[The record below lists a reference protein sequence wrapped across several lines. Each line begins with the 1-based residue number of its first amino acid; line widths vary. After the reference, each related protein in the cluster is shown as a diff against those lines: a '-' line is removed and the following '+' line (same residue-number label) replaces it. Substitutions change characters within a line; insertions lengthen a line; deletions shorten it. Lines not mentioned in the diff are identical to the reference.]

1 VRLLLG
7 LPGAGHPTQPFLDSL
22 AALRLPPE
30 TTAIDRYVV
39 TGNFIP
45 GQRELCVRR
54 ALALRADVLVMID
67 DDMQVPPDA
76 IVMLCDALALDP
88 SLAIAGALYYS
99 RDGIRPMAATRWTS
113 TNTTTAAIPGFRD
126 AVVPVDA
133 VGFGCVAL
141 RVAALGALTPPYF
154 GAQIFIEEGAARVRL
169 CNEDFLLCER
179 VRGAGYG
186 VALHAGVRCGHYD
199 RERAVIEPLRWETP
213 EATQLERMIVMRPG
227 PHYELVPYDAS
238 GATASERHAA
248 ARLDYVSVD

>member
-7 LPGAGHPTQPFLDSL
+7 LPGAGAPTRPFIDSL
-22 AALRLPPE
+22 AALQLPPE
-30 TTAIDRYVV
+30 VTAIDRYVV
-39 TGNFIP
+39 SGNFIP

-88 SLAIAGALYYS
+88 SLAVAGALYYS

-113 TNTTTAAIPGFRD
+113 ENTTTAAVPGFRD
-126 AVVPVDA
+126 GIVKVDA

-141 RVAALGALTPPYF
+141 RVAALGSLAPPYF
-154 GAQIFIEEGAARVRL
+154 DAQIFIEEGAARVRL

-179 VRGAGYG
+179 LRGAGYG
-186 VALHAGVRCGHYD
+186 IALHAGVRCGHYD
-199 RERAVIEPLRWETP
+199 RERGTIEPVRWES
-213 EATQLERMIVMRPG
+213 ADQTQSERMIVMRPG
-227 PHYELVPYDAS
+227 PHYELVPYDGA
-238 GATASERHAA
+238 GATADERHAA
-248 ARLDYVSVD
+248 ARLDYISVD

>member
-1 VRLLLG
+1 MRLLLG
-7 LPGAGHPTQPFLDSL
+7 LPGAGHPTKPFLDSL

-30 TTAIDRYVV
+30 VTAIDRYVV

-54 ALALRADVLVMID
+54 ALAQRADVLVMID

-76 IVMLCDALALDP
+76 IPMLCDALALDP

-99 RDGIRPMAATRWTS
+99 RDGIRPMAATRWS
-113 TNTTTAAIPGFRD
+113 SADTTTAAIPGFAD
-126 AVVPVDA
+126 GVVAVDA

-141 RVAALGALTPPYF
+141 RVSALAALAPPYF
-154 GAQIFIEEGAARVRL
+154 GAQIFIEERAARVRL

-179 VRGAGYG
+179 VRDAGFG

-199 RERAVIEPLRWETP
+199 RERATIEPLRWESPDVTR
-213 EATQLERMIVMRPG
+213 AERMIVMRPG
-227 PHYELVPYDAS
+227 PHYELVPYDPA
-238 GATASERHAA
+238 GATAGERHAA

>member
-1 VRLLLG
+1 MKLLLG
-7 LPGAGHPTQPFLDSL
+7 LPGAGHPTKPFLDSL
-22 AALRLPPE
+22 AALQLPPE
-30 TTAIDRYVV
+30 VTAIDRYVV

-54 ALALRADVLVMID
+54 ALALGADVLVMID

-76 IVMLCDALALDP
+76 LVMLCDALALDP
-88 SLAIAGALYYS
+88 ALAVAGALYYS

-113 TNTTTAAIPGFRD
+113 ANTTTASIPAFHEGIVR
-126 AVVPVDA
+126 VDA

-141 RVAALGALTPPYF
+141 RVAALARLSAPYF
-154 GAQIFIEEGAARVRL
+154 DVQIFIEEGAARVRL

-179 VRGAGYG
+179 LRGAGYG

-199 RERAVIEPLRWETP
+199 RERGAIEPLHWESP
-213 EATQLERMIVMRPG
+213 GQTQAERMIVMRPG
-227 PHYELVPYDAS
+227 PHYELVPYDAT
-238 GATASERHAA
+238 GATADERHAA

>member
-1 VRLLLG
+1 VRLLIG

-30 TTAIDRYVV
+30 ATAVDRYVV

-67 DDMQVPPDA
+67 DDMHVPPDA
-76 IVMLCDALALDP
+76 LVMLCDALVLDP
-88 SLAIAGALYYS
+88 SLAVAGALYYS

-113 TNTTTAAIPGFRD
+113 ANTTTAAVPGFGD
-126 AVVPVDA
+126 GVVTVDA

-141 RVAALGALTPPYF
+141 RVAALGALQAPYF
-154 GAQIFIEEGAARVRL
+154 DAQIFIEEAAARVRL

-179 VRGAGYG
+179 LRGAGYG

-199 RERAVIEPLRWETP
+199 RERATIEPRRWESPDETRG
-213 EATQLERMIVMRPG
+213 ERMIVMRPG
-227 PHYELVPYDAS
+227 PHYELVPYDAA
-238 GATASERHAA
+238 GATAAERHAA
-248 ARLDYVSVD
+248 AHLDYVSVD